1 MRFLT
6 SLRSLGSSLFRS
18 KQMDAEM
25 DEEMRLHIQNRAD
38 DLERSGISRVEA
50 QRRARIEFGGVERF
64 KEEIRETK
72 WMTHLDSLFRDFRYA
87 VRGLRKDKRFVF
99 VAVFTLALGIGAS
112 TTVFS
117 VFYNLLFH
125 AFAGKNSDRLVVP
138 LFTDAQE
145 PDSAWPLSL
154 KLADLDVVRQQ
165 NRVFENIVAYIE
177 DSGLV
182 LADDGTQRYQ
192 FFCTRVTSDAFD
204 FYGVPALLGRGI
216 LPEDSKSGAPPVFV
230 MSFTA
235 WNGSFHADPD
245 VLGKTITID
254 GEPRTLVGI
263 MPPRFQAF
271 GARTEIWTPLNQAR
285 DSGRPYASLPGEL
298 LARLKPGVTV
308 QAGSADLDVIVKRLA
323 ADHPK
328 DFPTRFTV
336 SLQTAR
342 DHLLAPT
349 GATSF
354 FHSDLKHLL
363 YDLLAAVIMLLLIAC
378 SNVANL
384 LLTRATARGKEMA
397 VRSALGAGRA
407 QLVRQLLT
415 ESCVL
420 AAGACLVGCALAWFG
435 LRLVSAILPRAA
447 DVYGSSRIGAEA
459 GLALN
464 APVLLFASGLTVLT
478 TLICGLAPA
487 LRATRSD
494 LQPLLASSGKG
505 ANSSLR
511 HGKFR
516 GALVVAQV
524 TLSIVL
530 IVGAGLMMRSFYL
543 LTHVDLGFNPRN
555 VLMTVFLPPPGRSK
569 TPPIQQFVSPEGQAV
584 LRGVTERLKALPG
597 VAGVAIEDAMPGYSP
612 TRGYQTSVPGSERS
626 EEVGVWAGDENL
638 LETLELRLIKG
649 HWLSEREVRTAQ
661 SVGVVTQRLARDFF
675 GDADPIGQQIKM
687 RAFKDP
693 FGGPHDVEF
702 QIIGVI
708 SDVKTVGPQKPA
720 IPIIFLPYTVRGG
733 FFMLIKTTVDPASL
747 KNAVQ
752 GQIWAVNRDEVV
764 PLSSSLEDFL
774 ERFTYA
780 TPEFGL
786 ALALPLASISLLLV
800 IVGVFSVMAYTVSL
814 QTQEIGVRMA
824 LGAQQSEILRMV
836 LRKGLAL
843 ITAGIFIGLLASY
856 GLTRFLAS
864 QIWGV
869 SATDPWT
876 FGAVVALVVITGIA
890 ACLLPARRA
899 AGVDPLVALRY
910 E

>member
-1 MRFLT
+1 MHYLSF
-6 SLRSLGSSLFRS
+6 
-18 KQMDAEM
+18 
-25 DEEMRLHIQNRAD
+25 
-38 DLERSGISRVEA
+38 
-50 QRRARIEFGGVERF
+50 
-64 KEEIRETK
+64 
-72 WMTHLDSLFRDFRYA
+72 LDSLMRDFRYA
-87 VRGLRKDKRFVF
+87 LRNLRKDRRFTI
-99 VAVFTLALGIGAS
+99 VAVFALALGIGAS

-117 VFYNLLFH
+117 VFYGLLFH
-125 AFAGKNSDRLVVP
+125 AIAAKDADRLVVP
-138 LFTDAQE
+138 LFTDARE

-182 LADDGTQRYQ
+182 LADDGTRRYQ

-216 LPEDSKSGAPPVFV
+216 LPEDGRSGAPPVFV
-230 MSFTA
+230 MSFKL
-235 WNGSFHADPD
+235 WNGSFNADPD

-271 GARTEIWTPLNQAR
+271 GARTEIWTPLNQTR
-285 DSGRPYASLPGEL
+285 DSGRSYASLPGEL
-298 LARLKPGVTV
+298 LARLKRGVTV

-342 DHLLAPT
+342 DHLLAPR

-384 LLTRATARGKEMA
+384 LLSRATAREKEMA
-397 VRSALGAGRA
+397 VRSALGAGRS

-447 DVYGSSRIGAEA
+447 DVYGGGRIGAEA

-464 APVLLFASGLTVLT
+464 APVLLFASGLAVLT

-505 ANSSLR
+505 ANSFLR

-530 IVGAGLMMRSFYL
+530 LAGAGLMMRSFYL

-555 VLMTVFLPPPGRSK
+555 VLMTVFIPPPSRSNVPAVQK
-569 TPPIQQFVSPEGQAV
+569 FASPEGQAV

-597 VAGVAIEDAMPGYSP
+597 VASVAIEDAMPGYSP

-649 HWLSEREVRTAQ
+649 RWLSEREVQTAQ

-675 GDADPIGQQIKM
+675 GDADPIGQRIRIK
-687 RAFKDP
+687 AFTDP
-693 FGGPHDVEF
+693 SLRPHDAEF
-702 QIIGVI
+702 QIIGVV
-708 SDVKTVGPQKPA
+708 SDVKTIGPQKPA

-733 FFMLIKTTVDPASL
+733 FLLLIKTTVDPASL

-752 GQIWAVNRDEVV
+752 EQIWAVNRDEVV
-764 PLSSSLEDFL
+764 PISSSLEDFL

-786 ALALPLASISLLLV
+786 ALAAPLASISLLLV
-800 IVGVFSVMAYTVSL
+800 MIGVFSVMAYTVSL

-824 LGAQQSEILRMV
+824 LGAQQGEILRMV
-836 LRKGLAL
+836 LRKGFAL
-843 ITAGIFIGLLASY
+843 LVAGILAGLFASF

-876 FGAVVALVVITGIA
+876 FGAVVALVVGVGLA
-890 ACLLPARRA
+890 ACWLPARRA
-899 AGVDPLVALRY
+899 ASVDPLVALRY

>member
-1 MRFLT
+1 MHYLSF
-6 SLRSLGSSLFRS
+6 
-18 KQMDAEM
+18 
-25 DEEMRLHIQNRAD
+25 
-38 DLERSGISRVEA
+38 
-50 QRRARIEFGGVERF
+50 
-64 KEEIRETK
+64 
-72 WMTHLDSLFRDFRYA
+72 LDSLIRDFRYA
-87 VRGLRKDKRFVF
+87 LRNLRKDRRFTI
-99 VAVFTLALGIGAS
+99 VAVFALALGIGAS

-117 VFYNLLFH
+117 VFYGLLFH
-125 AFAGKNSDRLVVP
+125 AIAAKNADRLVVP
-138 LFTDAQE
+138 LFTDARE

-182 LADDGTQRYQ
+182 LADDGTRRYQ

-216 LPEDSKSGAPPVFV
+216 LPEDGRPGAPPVFV
-230 MSFTA
+230 MSFKL
-235 WNGSFHADPD
+235 WNGSFNADPD

-285 DSGRPYASLPGEL
+285 DSGRSYASLPGEL
-298 LARLKPGVTV
+298 LARLKRGVTV

-323 ADHPK
+323 ADHRK

-342 DHLLAPT
+342 DHLLAPR

-354 FHSDLKHLL
+354 FQSDLKHLL

-384 LLTRATARGKEMA
+384 LLSRATAREKEMA
-397 VRSALGAGRA
+397 VRSALGAGRS

-447 DVYGSSRIGAEA
+447 DVYGGGRIGAEA

-464 APVLLFASGLTVLT
+464 APVLLFASGLAVLT

-505 ANSSLR
+505 ANSLR

-530 IVGAGLMMRSFYL
+530 LAGAGLMMRSFYL

-555 VLMTVFLPPPGRSK
+555 VLMTVFIPPPSRSNVPTVQK
-569 TPPIQQFVSPEGQAV
+569 FASPEGQAV

-612 TRGYQTSVPGSERS
+612 TRGYQTSLPGSERS

-638 LETLELRLIKG
+638 VEILELRLIKG
-649 HWLSEREVRTAQ
+649 RWLSEREVQTAQ

-675 GDADPIGQQIKM
+675 GDADPIGQRIRMK
-687 RAFKDP
+687 AFTDP
-693 FGGPHDVEF
+693 SLRPHDAEF
-702 QIIGVI
+702 QIIGVV
-708 SDVKTVGPQKPA
+708 SDVKTIGPQKPA

-733 FFMLIKTTVDPASL
+733 FLLLIKTTVDPASL

-752 GQIWAVNRDEVV
+752 EQIWAVNRDEVV
-764 PLSSSLEDFL
+764 PISSSLEDFL

-786 ALALPLASISLLLV
+786 ALATPLASISLLLV
-800 IVGVFSVMAYTVSL
+800 MIGVFSVMVYTVSL

-824 LGAQQSEILRMV
+824 LGAQQGEILRMV
-836 LRKGLAL
+836 LRKGFAL
-843 ITAGIFIGLLASY
+843 LVAGILAGLFASF

-876 FGAVVALVVITGIA
+876 FGAVVALVVGVGLA
-890 ACLLPARRA
+890 ACWLPARRA
-899 AGVDPLVALRY
+899 ASVDPLVALRY